1 MLMLVN
7 VWGRGVT
14 RRGVR
19 AFVGRERYVILLYV
33 RSLFSLSLMIIIA
46 QSLKFSVHFFKMFW
60 LIKIARSMNFNL
72 I

>member
-19 AFVGRERYVILLYV
+19 AFVSRERYVILLYV
-33 RSLFSLSLMIIIA
+33 RSLFSLPLLITIA
-46 QSLKFSVHFFKMFW
+46 QSLKFFEMFW

>member
-33 RSLFSLSLMIIIA
+33 RSLFSLPLLIIIA
-46 QSLKFSVHFFKMFW
+46 QSLKFFKMFW